1 MSTASTSPKGALP
14 SPRSASCTLVEQQP
28 AASLAALAR
37 AHPDACR
44 IDGLEPLQLMHR
56 PLTRQTFT
64 IVAHRSDGYLAGEGE
79 PFRVSFRGPA
89 ASHPSL
95 SDGRDGTYT
104 CEWMAPVSGDYLVSV
119 TLRSVPIWGSPFSVR
134 VVENGASTTSSRLV
148 TPGCMT
154 LVAGELGCFGV
165 ELCDATGRV
174 AALEPLELRTALRH
188 TSAHASKDG
197 EAGSRVPLELTP
209 SEEGGMATFCLT
221 AAGSYT
227 MHVNL
232 RRKALPGS
240 PFRAE
245 VIPDTAC
252 AAASCIEDVLGVG
265 SRRLVV
271 GEQSTFVLQTLDRHG
286 NACVAGGAHVR
297 ASCSAATSRSSST
310 ATPAAARCSVV
321 DLRDGSYLVRV
332 ACFQSGAHVLE
343 LLLDGDHVRGSPL
356 PLTASA
362 APLCPEMT
370 TLPTSLPVAVAGRAA
385 VLQLRCHDAHSN
397 VAQPCAA
404 RFRVSLSPYTPE
416 TPVSPRSHRGQAEAV
431 SVGGSIGG
439 RAGGRVEGAP
449 RAAPRR
455 SDPAAALGGAWRG
468 GGVYEVRYACAVAG
482 RYLLRVVCE
491 LADGRRVTVEAHRQL
506 LVTPDAPDAAG
517 SRLTVRASAAACVAA
532 DGSVGSGYGVVDLSG
547 QSLVAG
553 REFDLR
559 ILLRDRCGNAC
570 AAEAAQGTTEGGVEL
585 LLRGPAGEVKLAA
598 APPAWAVGSSG
609 MPAAFRGLL
618 CARHMPTQRGE
629 YSLSCTLRGEPCLGS
644 PLRFQVIAAAA
655 DGAHT
660 SIEPPPTAHLC
671 HEAATYVL
679 RAHDTYGNALEPS
692 SPHGAVLARVC
703 GPSRPAVVATGA
715 PDGAVL
721 LQVTA
726 GLSGEYRLHATVAG
740 VPIAEH
746 LPFRVHANAAGS
758 PRGGARRG
766 GANPGGA
773 QCGSA
778 WRGAHAHSA
787 AAFFRTHPSAQLSPP
802 GSPRSARSPP
812 RSPSSPSLPS
822 RSASSP
828 LGWPQQQ
835 QQQQQPPTPLSV
847 EACVGPTLKP
857 WSPPGAADWGHTHQQ
872 WEPPPHHPER
882 PPLVQTSS
890 REATHR
896 ARAELEP
903 GGYSSRRDG
912 AASARG
918 RARAAPLHTSSSSPR
933 MPSSPHTVL
942 ARSPG
947 GSFLTS
953 NPAAAWPS
961 ACVSPAASGSGTS
974 YRAAPRAW
982 VPGKEWSDDW

>member
-1 MSTASTSPKGALP
+1 M
-14 SPRSASCTLVEQQP
+14 QP
-28 AASLAALAR
+28 
-37 AHPDACR
+37 
-44 IDGLEPLQLMHR
+44 IQVMQR
-56 PLTRQTFT
+56 PLMRQAFT

-95 SDGRDGTYT
+95 GDNRDGTYT
-104 CEWMAPVSGDYLVSV
+104 CEWIAPVSGDYLVSV

-134 VVENGASTTSSRLV
+134 VIENGASPTSSRLV

-154 LVAGELGCFGV
+154 LVAGELACFGV
-165 ELCDATGRV
+165 ELCDGAGRV

-197 EAGSRVPLELTP
+197 EGSRVPLELTP

-221 AAGSYT
+221 VAGSYT

-232 RRKALPGS
+232 RRKPLPGS
-240 PFRAE
+240 PFKAE

-271 GEQSTFVLQTLDRHG
+271 GEQSAFVLQTLDRHG

-297 ASCSAATSRSSST
+297 ASCSAAASRSSST
-310 ATPAAARCSVV
+310 ATPAPARCSVV
-321 DLRDGSYLVRV
+321 DRRDGSYLVRV

-370 TLPTSLPVAVAGRAA
+370 TLPASLPIAVAGRAA
-385 VLQLRCHDAHSN
+385 VLQLCCHDAHSN

-404 RFRVSLSPYTPE
+404 RFRVSLSPYTVE
-416 TPVSPRSHRGQAEAV
+416 TPASPRSHRGQAEAV
-431 SVGGSIGG
+431 SVGGSVGG
-439 RAGGRVEGAP
+439 KAGGRVEGAP
-449 RAAPRR
+449 RAAARR

-570 AAEAAQGTTEGGVEL
+570 AAEAAHGTTEGGVEL

-609 MPAAFRGLL
+609 TPAAFQGLL

-679 RAHDTYGNALEPS
+679 RAYDTYGNPLEPS

-766 GANPGGA
+766 GARRDGANPGGS

-802 GSPRSARSPP
+802 GSPRSAHSPPRSPP

-828 LGWPQQQ
+828 LGWPQ
-835 QQQQQPPTPLSV
+835 PPTPPSA
-847 EACVGPTLKP
+847 EARVGPTLKP
-857 WSPPGAADWGHTHQQ
+857 WVPPGAAGWQHPQH
-872 WEPPPHHPER
+872 WEPPPHYSEHP
-882 PPLVQTSS
+882 PPPPVQTSS
-890 REATHR
+890 REVTHR
-896 ARAELEP
+896 ARAELA
-903 GGYSSRRDG
+903 RRDG

-918 RARAAPLHTSSSSPR
+918 RARAVPLHTSSSSPC

-953 NPAAAWPS
+953 GLAAAWPS
-961 ACVSPAASGSGTS
+961 ASVSPAASGSGTS
-974 YRAAPRAW
+974 CRAAPRAW
-982 VPGKEWSDDW
+982 VPEKEWSDDW

>member
-1 MSTASTSPKGALP
+1 MSSANMSTSPTGALK

-28 AASLAALAR
+28 AASLAALDR

-44 IDGLEPLQLMHR
+44 VDGLQPIQVMQR
-56 PLTRQTFT
+56 PLLRQTFT

-95 SDGRDGTYT
+95 SDNRDGTYT
-104 CEWMAPVSGDYLVSV
+104 CEWTAPVSGDYLVNV
-119 TLRSVPIWGSPFSVR
+119 TLRSVPICGSPFSVR
-134 VVENGASTTSSRLV
+134 VVENGASPTSSRLV

-165 ELCDATGRV
+165 ELCDGAGRV
-174 AALEPLELRTALRH
+174 ATLEPLELRTALRH
-188 TSAHASKDG
+188 TSAHASKNG
-197 EAGSRVPLELTP
+197 EGMRVPLELTP

-221 AAGSYT
+221 RAGSYT

-240 PFRAE
+240 PFQVE
-245 VIPDTAC
+245 VIPDLAC
-252 AAASCIEDVLGVG
+252 AAASCIEGVLEVG

-271 GEQSTFVLQTLDRHG
+271 GEQSSFVLQTLDRHG
-286 NACVAGGAHVR
+286 NACVAGGARVV
-297 ASCSAATSRSSST
+297 ASCAAAVSRASST
-310 ATPAAARCSVV
+310 ATPAPARCSVV
-321 DLRDGSYLVRV
+321 DRRDGSYLVRV
-332 ACFQSGAHVLE
+332 TCFQSGAHVLE
-343 LLLDGDHVRGSPL
+343 LRLDGEHVRGSPL

-370 TLPTSLPVAVAGRAA
+370 TLPASLPVAVAGRAA

-397 VAQPCAA
+397 AAQPCAA

-416 TPVSPRSHRGQAEAV
+416 PPASPRSHRGQAEAV
-431 SVGGSIGG
+431 SVGGSLGGRPGG
-439 RAGGRVEGAP
+439 RAAGRAEG
-449 RAAPRR
+449 APRR

-491 LADGRRVTVEAHRQL
+491 LPDGRRVPVEAHRQL

-517 SRLTVRASAAACVAA
+517 SRLSVRASAAACVAA
-532 DGSVGSGYGVVDLSG
+532 DGSVGSGHGVVDLSG

-559 ILLRDRCGNAC
+559 VLLRDRCGNAC
-570 AAEAAQGTTEGGVEL
+570 AAEAAHGATEGGATEGGLEL

-598 APPAWAVGSSG
+598 APPAWAVGGSAT
-609 MPAAFRGLL
+609 PAAFQGLL

-644 PLRFQVIAAAA
+644 PLRFRVIAAAA
-655 DGAHT
+655 DGANT

-671 HEAATYVL
+671 HVPATYVL
-679 RAHDTYGNALEPS
+679 RAHDEYGNPLEPS

-773 QCGSA
+773 SPGGANPGGAQCGSA

-812 RSPSSPSLPS
+812 RSSPRSPPRSSSSPALPP
-822 RSASSP
+822 RSASSH
-828 LGWPQQQ
+828 LGWPQPAAT
-835 QQQQQPPTPLSV
+835 PPSL
-847 EACVGPTLKP
+847 EASVGPTLKP
-857 WSPPGAADWGHTHQQ
+857 WVPPGSAGWEQPQH
-872 WEPPPHHPER
+872 WEPPTHHPER
-882 PPLVQTSS
+882 PPPSRPSS
-890 REATHR
+890 RELAQR
-896 ARAELEP
+896 ARAELA
-903 GGYSSRRDG
+903 RRDG
-912 AASARG
+912 AASAHG

-953 NPAAAWPS
+953 GP
-961 ACVSPAASGSGTS
+961 ASGSGARS
-974 YRAAPRAW
+974 RAAPRPW
-982 VPGKEWSDDW
+982 VPEKEWSNDW